1 VNRLRIGENRTAIND
16 HETTLLATLVEA
28 TATDNHSAI
37 LCLVPRLTHCPSTH
51 LHLVSLRIK
60 VKGPK
65 CSSVAVE
72 IVLRWPNTQSGR
84 EERLDGV
91 TGRLQRSATLQFE
104 INVTSTAVTRKVT
117 RKLYTYMSCQSRCL
131 YGPRPGAGRLGAVLI
146 TSLPQSAERQIW
158 MSTTP
163 SWAHTGAVRGY
174 KKAPPKYLP
183 SSSPSSFQPQRPTF
197 RS

>member
-1 VNRLRIGENRTAIND
+1 MRENRTAIND
-16 HETTLLATLVEA
+16 HETTLVATLVEA

-72 IVLRWPNTQSGR
+72 IVLRWPNTQSRRETGR
-84 EERLDGV
+84 SV

-104 INVTSTAVTRKVT
+104 INVTSAAVTRKVT
-117 RKLYTYMSCQSRCL
+117 RELYVH
-131 YGPRPGAGRLGAVLI
+131 VL
-146 TSLPQSAERQIW
+146 SVLR
-158 MSTTP
+158 
-163 SWAHTGAVRGY
+163 
-174 KKAPPKYLP
+174 
-183 SSSPSSFQPQRPTF
+183 
-197 RS
+197 